1 MDFNNF
7 QKNIL
12 KSIIIDI
19 YYNKLDKWVQKKVL
33 KDSKIN
39 QRNQKYKKLVY
50 QIDKIKEQIKKL
62 NKNSQEYNIL
72 LQALEILKNEK
83 IKIMK
88 LKMKDIKIKFF
99 HFTSSWIG
107 IISGN
112 KVLATKTKS
121 EINYFVEIKLIQI
134 IPFLKRRVI
143 NLVTNKIN
151 FLGYKI
157 FFSTNLKI
165 NLGNNNIMYNYTHQI
180 KPILKLNIPI
190 NFILKII
197 EEKGYSKKLINS
209 YYSICKLN
217 YTTLEDIVII
227 KHFIKFWLG
236 LVNYYSGCDNM
247 LILQY
252 IHYILNL
259 SCALTLSH
267 RHQLNIKK
275 IFSDYKNILI

>member
-1 MDFNNF
+1 M
-7 QKNIL
+7 
-12 KSIIIDI
+12 
-19 YYNKLDKWVQKKVL
+19 
-33 KDSKIN
+33 
-39 QRNQKYKKLVY
+39 
-50 QIDKIKEQIKKL
+50 
-62 NKNSQEYNIL
+62 
-72 LQALEILKNEK
+72 
-83 IKIMK
+83 
-88 LKMKDIKIKFF
+88 
-99 HFTSSWIG
+99 T
-107 IISGN
+107 
-112 KVLATKTKS
+112 
-121 EINYFVEIKLIQI
+121 QI

-151 FLGYKI
+151 FLGYEI

-165 NLGNNNIMYNYTHQI
+165 NLGNNNNNIMYNYTHQI

-209 YYSICKLN
+209 YYSIGKLN
-217 YTTLEDIVII
+217 YTTLEDIIII

-236 LVNYYSGCDNM
+236 LVNYYSGCDNI

-252 IHYILNL
+252 VHYILNL

-275 IFSDYKNILI
+275 IFSNYKTILT